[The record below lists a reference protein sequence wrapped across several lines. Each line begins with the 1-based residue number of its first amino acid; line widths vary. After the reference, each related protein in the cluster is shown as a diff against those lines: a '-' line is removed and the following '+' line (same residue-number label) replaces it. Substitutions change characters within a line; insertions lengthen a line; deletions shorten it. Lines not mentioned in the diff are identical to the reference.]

1 MGKVYEGQVGVRIEL
16 ETSSDL
22 SLATLTEI
30 KYKKSSPGGT
40 GVWAATVDGTKIFY
54 VTTSADD
61 LDKRG
66 VLQVQAHV
74 SGAGFDL
81 LGETAEV
88 QIHPPWG

>member
-1 MGKVYEGQVGVRIEL
+1 MGKLYEGQVGVKIEL

-22 SLATLTEI
+22 TAATLIEI
-30 KYKKSSPGGT
+30 KYKKPGAEK
-40 GVWAATVDGTKIFY
+40 GVWPATVDGTKIY
-54 VTTSADD
+54 YTTATAGD

-74 SGAGFDL
+74 SGPGFDL

>member
-1 MGKVYEGQVGVRIEL
+1 MGKIYEGQVGVKLEL

-22 SLATLTEI
+22 SGATTAEI
-30 KYKKSSPGGT
+30 KYKKPGGAT
-40 GVWAATVDGTKIFY
+40 GAWTATVDGTKIY
-54 VTTSADD
+54 YITLLADD

-74 SGAGFDL
+74 SGVGFDL

>member
-1 MGKVYEGQVGVRIEL
+1 MGKIYEGQVGVRIEL

-22 SLATLTEI
+22 SGATTTEI
-30 KYKKSSPGGT
+30 MYKKPSGEKGAWP
-40 GVWAATVDGTKIFY
+40 AIVDGTKIYY
-54 VTTSADD
+54 VTTDAGD

-74 SGAGFDL
+74 SGVGFNS

>member
-1 MGKVYEGQVGVRIEL
+1 MGKIYEDQIGVRLEL

-22 SLATLTEI
+22 SGVTTAEI
-30 KYKKSSPGGT
+30 KYKKPDGT
-40 GVWAATVDGTKIFY
+40 KGVWSATVDGSKLYYITE
-54 VTTSADD
+54 AGD

-74 SGAGFDL
+74 VGTGFDL

-88 QIHPPWG
+88 QIHPPWS

>member
-1 MGKVYEGQVGVRIEL
+1 MGKIYEGQIGVRLEL

-22 SLATLTEI
+22 SGATTTEI
-30 KYKKSSPGGT
+30 NYKKPGGEK
-40 GVWAATVDGTKIFY
+40 GVWPAIVDGTKIY
-54 VTTSADD
+54 YLTLTGD

-74 SGAGFDL
+74 SGVGFDL

>member
-1 MGKVYEGQVGVRIEL
+1 MGKIYEGQIGVRIEL

-22 SLATLTEI
+22 SGATLTEI
-30 KYKKSSPGGT
+30 KYKKSGG
-40 GVWAATVDGTKIFY
+40 GKGSWAALVDGTKIYY

-74 SGAGFDL
+74 SGPGFDL